1 MSHPG
6 TEETLLDEGE
16 SASGPGWRFGFWFWF
31 LFGGFCLVLGL
42 LVFFSP
48 HHVVFPSPSM
58 MTWALRPHGVR
69 TRGKKFEVSS
79 ILVCWTT
86 AKAVTLHL
94 CREKFGSLWANRSP
108 F

>member
-16 SASGPGWRFGFWFWF
+16 SASGPWWRFGFWFWF

-48 HHVVFPSPSM
+48 HHDCVMRGMALETLGKSM
-58 MTWALRPHGVR
+58 R
-69 TRGKKFEVSS
+69 T
-79 ILVCWTT
+79 
-86 AKAVTLHL
+86 
-94 CREKFGSLWANRSP
+94 
-108 F
+108 

>member
-16 SASGPGWRFGFWFWF
+16 SASGPWWRFGFWFWF

-48 HHVVFPSPSM
+48 HHDCVSFPFNDDLGTPP
-58 MTWALRPHGVR
+58 TRRPRSWKKKDPASIPASVPGYERHG
-69 TRGKKFEVSS
+69 T
-79 ILVCWTT
+79 
-86 AKAVTLHL
+86 
-94 CREKFGSLWANRSP
+94 
-108 F
+108 